1 MQADSRRF
9 RYLGRMEKK
18 TPLKLLIFA
27 CFFVVL
33 SGCLEKTKATS
44 LDRVAVVGASVT
56 AGWGVQTPPIKGD
69 FGGYPMNLKH
79 IVDAMILTPHE
90 EVAYFGESLFF
101 TQPVVYGKELIEE
114 ITTYEPTLIIAVDFL
129 FWYAYGN
136 VGIEGEE
143 DRIKKFNEGLSC
155 LENVKSDLLIGNI
168 PDVHKAI
175 GRVLSASHVP
185 TVETIQK
192 MNRMLNSWVLL
203 HQNVTVLDV
212 YTLYGAL
219 LDDAAIKTDTF
230 TWPAG
235 SKEKLLQSDSL
246 HMTLEGTVAASLV
259 VADAIGLEEIETN
272 PKILMLKA
280 AAIARAAAKK

>member
-1 MQADSRRF
+1 MFRF
-9 RYLGRMEKK
+9 FTK
-18 TPLKLLIFA
+18 TIAFLLLIVFIGG
-27 CFFVVL
+27 CFQY
-33 SGCLEKTKATS
+33 TKPITIE
-44 LDRVAVVGASVT
+44 RVAVTGASVT
-56 AGWGVQTPPIKGD
+56 AGYGLITPPIKGN
-69 FGGYPMNLKH
+69 FGGYPINLKH
-79 IVDAMILTPHE
+79 IVDAMILAPHE
-90 EVAYFGESLFF
+90 EVAYFGDSMFF
-101 TQPVVYGKELIEE
+101 AHPVVSGKEIIEK
-114 ITTYEPTLIIAVDFL
+114 ISAYDPTLIIAVDYL
-129 FWYAYGN
+129 FWFAYGD
-136 VGIEGEE
+136 VGLSGEE
-143 DRIKKFNEGLSC
+143 YRIKKFNEGLSC

-219 LDDAAIKTDTF
+219 LNDAAIKTDTF

-235 SKEKLLQSDSL
+235 SQEKLLQKDML

>member
-1 MQADSRRF
+1 MFRF
-9 RYLGRMEKK
+9 FTK
-18 TPLKLLIFA
+18 TIAFLLLIVFIGG
-27 CFFVVL
+27 CFQY
-33 SGCLEKTKATS
+33 TKPITIE
-44 LDRVAVVGASVT
+44 RVAVTGASVT
-56 AGWGVQTPPIKGD
+56 AGYGLITPPIKGN
-69 FGGYPMNLKH
+69 FGGYPINLKH
-79 IVDAMILTPHE
+79 IVDAMILAPHE
-90 EVAYFGESLFF
+90 EVAYFGDSMFF
-101 TQPVVYGKELIEE
+101 AHPVVSGKEIIEK
-114 ITTYEPTLIIAVDFL
+114 ISAYDPTLIIAVDYL
-129 FWYAYGN
+129 FWFAYGD
-136 VGIEGEE
+136 VGLSGEE
-143 DRIKKFNEGLSC
+143 YRIKKFNEGLSC

-235 SKEKLLQSDSL
+235 SQEKLLQKDML

>member
-1 MQADSRRF
+1 MF
-9 RYLGRMEKK
+9 FL
-18 TPLKLLIFA
+18 LLLIIIA
-27 CFFVVL
+27 TNL
-33 SGCLEKTKATS
+33 GGCSSPKTQISLE
-44 LDRVAVVGASVT
+44 RVAVTGASVT

-79 IVDAMILTPHE
+79 IVDAMIITPHE
-90 EVAYFGESLFF
+90 EVAYFGDPMFF
-101 TQPVVYGKELIEE
+101 ANPVVSGKEIIEK
-114 ITTYEPTLIIAVDFL
+114 ISAYDPTLIIAVDFL
-129 FWYAYGN
+129 FWYAYGTAS
-136 VGIEGEE
+136 IEGEE

-219 LDDAAIKTDTF
+219 LDDTAIKTDTF

-259 VADAIGLEEIETN
+259 VADAISLEEIETN

-280 AAIARAAAKK
+280 AAIARSAAKK

>member
-1 MQADSRRF
+1 VS
-9 RYLGRMEKK
+9 
-18 TPLKLLIFA
+18 
-27 CFFVVL
+27 
-33 SGCLEKTKATS
+33 
-44 LDRVAVVGASVT
+44 
-56 AGWGVQTPPIKGD
+56 
-69 FGGYPMNLKH
+69 
-79 IVDAMILTPHE
+79 
-90 EVAYFGESLFF
+90 
-101 TQPVVYGKELIEE
+101 GKEIIEK
-114 ITTYEPTLIIAVDFL
+114 ISAYDPTLIIAVDYL
-129 FWYAYGN
+129 FWFAYGD
-136 VGIEGEE
+136 VGLSGEE
-143 DRIKKFNEGLSC
+143 YRIKKFNEGLSC

-235 SKEKLLQSDSL
+235 SQEKLLQKDML

-259 VADAIGLEEIETN
+259 IADAIGLEEIETN

>member
-1 MQADSRRF
+1 MFRF
-9 RYLGRMEKK
+9 FTK
-18 TPLKLLIFA
+18 TIAFLLLIVFIGG
-27 CFFVVL
+27 CFQY
-33 SGCLEKTKATS
+33 TKPITIE
-44 LDRVAVVGASVT
+44 RVAVTGASVT
-56 AGWGVQTPPIKGD
+56 AGYGLITPPIKGN
-69 FGGYPMNLKH
+69 FGGYPINLKH
-79 IVDAMILTPHE
+79 IVDAMILAPHE
-90 EVAYFGESLFF
+90 EVAYFGDSMFF
-101 TQPVVYGKELIEE
+101 AHPVVSGKEIIEK
-114 ITTYEPTLIIAVDFL
+114 ISAYDPTLIIAVDYL
-129 FWYAYGN
+129 FWFAYGD
-136 VGIEGEE
+136 VGLSGEE
-143 DRIKKFNEGLSC
+143 YRIKKFNEGLSC

-192 MNRMLNSWVLL
+192 MNRMLNLWVLL

-235 SKEKLLQSDSL
+235 SKEKLLQSDLL

>member
-1 MQADSRRF
+1 MLR
-9 RYLGRMEKK
+9 
-18 TPLKLLIFA
+18 IFA
-27 CFFVVL
+27 KITVFLVVSIL
-33 SGCLEKTKATS
+33 ICGCRSQSSAKTLE
-44 LDRVAVVGASVT
+44 RVAVTGASVT

-90 EVAYFGESLFF
+90 EVAYFGDPMFF
-101 TQPVVYGKELIEE
+101 ANPVVSGTEIIEK
-114 ITTYEPTLIIAVDFL
+114 ISAYDPTLIIAVDFL

-136 VGIEGEE
+136 AGSGGEE

-185 TVETIQK
+185 SAETIQK

-235 SKEKLLQSDSL
+235 SQEKLLQKDML

-259 VADAIGLEEIETN
+259 IADAIGLEEIETN

>member
-1 MQADSRRF
+1 MFRF
-9 RYLGRMEKK
+9 FTK
-18 TPLKLLIFA
+18 TIAFLLLIVFIGG
-27 CFFVVL
+27 CFQY
-33 SGCLEKTKATS
+33 TKPITIE
-44 LDRVAVVGASVT
+44 RVAVTGASVT
-56 AGWGVQTPPIKGD
+56 AGYGLITPPIKCN
-69 FGGYPMNLKH
+69 FGGYPINLKH
-79 IVDAMILTPHE
+79 IVDAMILAPHE
-90 EVAYFGESLFF
+90 EVAYFGDSMFF
-101 TQPVVYGKELIEE
+101 AHPVVSGKEIIEK
-114 ITTYEPTLIIAVDFL
+114 ISAYDPTLIIAVDYL
-129 FWYAYGN
+129 FWFAYGD
-136 VGIEGEE
+136 VGLSGEE
-143 DRIKKFNEGLSC
+143 YRIKKFNEGLSC

-192 MNRMLNSWVLL
+192 MNRMLNLWVLL

-235 SKEKLLQSDSL
+235 SKEKLLQSDLL

>member
-1 MQADSRRF
+1 MLR
-9 RYLGRMEKK
+9 
-18 TPLKLLIFA
+18 IFA
-27 CFFVVL
+27 KITVFLVVSIL
-33 SGCLEKTKATS
+33 ICGCRSQSSAKTLE
-44 LDRVAVVGASVT
+44 RVAVTGASVT
-56 AGWGVQTPPIKGD
+56 AGWGLKTPPIKGD
-69 FGGYPMNLKH
+69 FGGYPMSLKH

-90 EVAYFGESLFF
+90 EVAYFGESMFF
-101 TQPVVYGKELIEE
+101 NRPVVYGKELIEK

-143 DRIKKFNEGLSC
+143 RRIKRFKEGLSI
-155 LENVKSDLLIGNI
+155 LEKVQSQLLIGNI

-235 SKEKLLQSDSL
+235 SQEKLLQKDML

>member
-1 MQADSRRF
+1 M
-9 RYLGRMEKK
+9 LRMITKITVFFLVWILICGCSSQRSSSQRSSK
-18 TPLKLLIFA
+18 T
-27 CFFVVL
+27 
-33 SGCLEKTKATS
+33 LE
-44 LDRVAVVGASVT
+44 RVAVTGASVT
-56 AGWGVQTPPIKGD
+56 AGWGLKTPPIKGD
-69 FGGYPMNLKH
+69 FGGYPINLKH
-79 IVDAMILTPHE
+79 IIDAMILTPHE
-90 EVAYFGESLFF
+90 EVAYFGEPMFF
-101 TQPVVYGKELIEE
+101 AEPVVHGKELIER
-114 ITTYEPTLIIAVDFL
+114 ITAYDPTLIIAVDYL
-129 FWYAYGN
+129 FWFAYGD
-136 VGIEGEE
+136 VGLSGEE
-143 DRIKKFNEGLSC
+143 FRIKKFNEGLSC

-192 MNRMLNSWVLL
+192 MNRMLNLWVLL

-235 SKEKLLQSDSL
+235 SKEKLLQKDML